1 MRKIH
6 WTMLLQT
13 RSYWVK
19 INFNSIRFNSIQFNN
34 YTEFAKIHFRLR
46 CDQCA
51 PYQYGFSVDGCK
63 PCDCDESGSKGFQC
77 DTSGQCPCNDNVEGR
92 RCDRCKENKFN
103 RHQGC
108 LDCPDCYNLVR
119 DAANDH
125 RQKLADLKKVL
136 QEIASNPTVID
147 DVEFESKLKV
157 VEEKIN
163 ILAEDAK
170 SGSGGGDRTLLERI
184 NDLHDRLNNVQ
195 KLLDESDRLKETT
208 AQEIELAGVNVTIAQ
223 ETIENA
229 RKTLDVS

>member
-1 MRKIH
+1 M
-6 WTMLLQT
+6 
-13 RSYWVK
+13 
-19 INFNSIRFNSIQFNN
+19 
-34 YTEFAKIHFRLR
+34 
-46 CDQCA
+46 
-51 PYQYGFSVDGCK
+51 
-63 PCDCDESGSKGFQC
+63 
-77 DTSGQCPCNDNVEGR
+77 
-92 RCDRCKENKFN
+92 
-103 RHQGC
+103 
-108 LDCPDCYNLVR
+108 VR

-195 KLLDESDRLKETT
+195 KLLDESERLKETT
-208 AQEIELAGVNVTIAQ
+208 AQEIELADVNVTISQ
-223 ETIENA
+223 DTIKNA
-229 RKTLDVS
+229 RQTLDVSRYKLENRSLFICGGN

>member
-1 MRKIH
+1 M
-6 WTMLLQT
+6 
-13 RSYWVK
+13 
-19 INFNSIRFNSIQFNN
+19 
-34 YTEFAKIHFRLR
+34 
-46 CDQCA
+46 
-51 PYQYGFSVDGCK
+51 
-63 PCDCDESGSKGFQC
+63 
-77 DTSGQCPCNDNVEGR
+77 
-92 RCDRCKENKFN
+92 
-103 RHQGC
+103 
-108 LDCPDCYNLVR
+108 VR